1 MTLVR
6 TETADTRDGI
16 HIAGA
21 IGSAFLDYYRSA
33 LADPATPS
41 RALELC
47 RIRYGQ
53 ILDATDAADGTAV
66 DPRLAD
72 AVRAHD
78 GTELSDDDRTFLHF
92 GEQFLLDPQRIDDEL
107 AADVRG
113 RLGDR
118 GFVAF
123 VLGIGLVE
131 QYLRMAVLL
140 RGASAARTD

>member
-6 TETADTRDGI
+6 TETADTRDRI

-53 ILDATDAADGTAV
+53 ILDATDGTAV

-78 GTELSDDDRTFLHF
+78 GTELSDDDRTFLQF

-118 GFVAF
+118 EFVAF
-123 VLGIGLVE
+123 VLGLGLVE

-140 RGASAARTD
+140 RGESAARTD